1 MVELTGK
8 YGDAKVFVDEIDSK
22 SKGQIERLLDHSFV
36 KGSKIRIM
44 PDVHA
49 GMGCVI
55 GFTADMGDKI
65 IPNIVGVDI
74 GCGVLVVKLGDLE
87 IDLDQLDKIIR
98 QNIPTGFNVH
108 KSRQVRYPKL
118 QDLYVYRELNDTRRL
133 ERSVG
138 TLGGGNHF
146 IEVNE
151 DSKGRKY
158 LQIHS
163 GSRNLGHQVAE
174 LYQKKAIAEHKKN
187 KTEVPNDL
195 AYLEGKLA
203 KEYLHDMKICQEYAC
218 DNREAMADVILKNLL
233 GKDLKDFDFFHT
245 IHNYIDFDNNIV
257 RKGAISAKE
266 GEEIVVPI
274 NMRDGS
280 ILAVGK
286 GNPDWNYSA
295 PHGAGRLMSRRE
307 AKRTFDINQ
316 FRDQMEGIHSSTV
329 HRGTLDEIPSAYK
342 DIDVI
347 LDAITPT
354 AEVVDILKPIFNFKG

>member
-1 MVELTGK
+1 MQILEGK
-8 YGDAKVFVDEIDSK
+8 YGEAKVFVDEIDSK
-22 SKGQIERLLDHSFV
+22 SKKQIERLLDQSFV

-55 GFTADMGDKI
+55 GFTADMQDKI

-74 GCGVLVVKLGDLE
+74 GCGVLVVKLGDID
-87 IDLDQLDKIIR
+87 IDLDRLNGIIR
-98 QNIPTGFNVH
+98 QNIPIGFNVH
-108 KSRQVRYPKL
+108 KERKQRYPKL
-118 QDLYVYRELNDTRRL
+118 RDLHVYRELNDTRRL

-151 DSKGRKY
+151 DSKGHKY

-174 LYQKKAIAEHKKN
+174 LYQKKAIAEHKRKN
-187 KTEVPNDL
+187 TGVPGDL
-195 AYLEGKLA
+195 AYLEGDLA
-203 KEYLHDMKICQEYAC
+203 EEYLHDMAICQQYAV
-218 DNREAMADVILKNLL
+218 DNREEMARTILRELL
-233 GKDLKDFDFFHT
+233 GTDLEDYDYFHT
-245 IHNYIDFDNNIV
+245 IHNYINFDDNIV
-257 RKGAISAKE
+257 RKGAISAKA
-266 GEEIVVPI
+266 GEELIIPI
-274 NMRDGS
+274 NMKDGS

-286 GNPDWNYSA
+286 GNEDWNNSA

-307 AKRTFDINQ
+307 AKRTFNIDE
-316 FRDQMEGIHSSTV
+316 FRDQMEGIYSTTV
-329 HRGTLDEIPSAYK
+329 HKGTLDEIPSAYK

-347 LDAITPT
+347 LESLDET
-354 AEVVDILKPIFNFKG
+354 AEVIDILKPIFNFKG